1 MKDTNFDA
9 YFYSALGD
17 IVSEYRNKSNRTFE
31 EVAQLL
37 DIPSRTY
44 YCYERGTRKMPVS
57 IFNKL
62 CLLYQIDKKETL
74 RRIAGEAYKK
84 IEADQNGK

>member
-44 YCYERGTRKMPVS
+44 YCYERSTRKMPVS

-84 IEADQNGK
+84 IEADQNAK